1 MIELGNKWMYITSE
15 QGAAI
20 DAICERFITPLSYH
34 EDGCPD
40 CPIRQTCRMELPT
53 GTSEADAAERT
64 RLFEK
69 ALAEAADC
77 VANR

>member
-1 MIELGNKWMYITSE
+1 MIELGNKWTYITPE

-20 DAICERFITPLSYH
+20 DAICDRFRTLISYH
-34 EDGCPD
+34 EDSCPD

-64 RLFEK
+64 RLFEE